1 MALEEGRVM
10 GQASC
15 VREGT
20 RVFSG
25 GVWEEKY
32 GYARAVVAGPR
43 VVVSGCTA
51 TVDGQVQHDGDAYLQ
66 AMTAFAIGL
75 DAVEAVGL
83 TREDVVMVRYYVV
96 DDSHYDAVR
105 AALSEVLGHVR
116 PACTGVKV
124 AGLIDKRMLVE
135 IEIEA
140 FRA

>member
-1 MALEEGRVM
+1 MVQTR
-10 GQASC
+10 C
-15 VREGT
+15 VREAT
-20 RVFSG
+20 RVLSG
-25 GVWEEKY
+25 GVWEDKY
-32 GYARAVVAGPR
+32 GYARAVVVGPR

-51 TVDGQVQHDGDAYLQ
+51 TVDGEVQHEGDAYLQ
-66 AMTAFAIGL
+66 AMTAFSIAL
-75 DAVEAVGL
+75 DAVEAAGL

-96 DDSHYDAVR
+96 DDSHYDAVG

-140 FRA
+140 FRG

>member
-1 MALEEGRVM
+1 MV
-10 GQASC
+10 QASC
-15 VREGT
+15 VREEN

-25 GVWEEKY
+25 GIWEDKY
-32 GYARAVVAGPR
+32 GYARAVVAGPW

-51 TVDGQVQHDGDAYLQ
+51 TVDGQVQHEEDAYLQ
-66 AMTAFAIGL
+66 ATTAFGIALNAIEV
-75 DAVEAVGL
+75 AGL

-96 DDSHYDAVR
+96 DDSDYDAVGT
-105 AALSEVLGHVR
+105 ALSEVLGHVR

-140 FRA
+140 FRG

>member
-1 MALEEGRVM
+1 MM

-20 RVFSG
+20 RIFSG
-25 GVWEEKY
+25 GIWEEKY

-51 TVDGQVQHDGDAYLQ
+51 TIEGEVRHVGDAYRQ
-66 AMTAFAIGL
+66 AMTAFDIAL
-75 DAVEAVGL
+75 EAVEAAGL
-83 TREDVVMVRYYVV
+83 AREDVVMVRYYVV
-96 DDSHYDAVR
+96 DDSHYDAVGT
-105 AALSEVLGHVR
+105 ALSEVLGHVR

-124 AGLIDKRMLVE
+124 AGLIDPRMLVE